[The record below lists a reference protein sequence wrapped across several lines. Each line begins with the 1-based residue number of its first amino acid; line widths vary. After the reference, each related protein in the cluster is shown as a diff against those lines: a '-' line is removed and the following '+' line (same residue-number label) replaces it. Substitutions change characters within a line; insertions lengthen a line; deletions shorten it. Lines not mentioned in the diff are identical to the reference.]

1 MTTTP
6 PRAAGDPRPEASAA
20 EAERIGPVLASTPV
34 TDTDVVAPESHPAGR
49 RRRGERPRWW
59 LHIVLAL
66 GLIAMIMPFVWM
78 ILGSLKSDAE
88 IRQNP
93 TGFLPQ
99 NPTTENYETLFGRLD
114 FTTFF
119 INSFVVALFV
129 TLGNIVFCSMI
140 GYALAKLQFRGKK
153 LLFGLVLGTLMVP
166 GVVTFVP
173 LFVLTAN
180 LGLVNSYP
188 GLILPFLIS
197 PLGVFLMRQFMLSLP
212 DELIEAARIDGAGEW
227 RIFLRVIMPMCG
239 PAVATLTILTFLASW
254 NNFLWPLVVATTE
267 DMYTLPVALALYS
280 VSQNAAKYG
289 LMMAG
294 AVVVVVP
301 VLLVFVFLQRYFV
314 QGIALTGIK

>member
-1 MTTTP
+1 MTAIAP
-6 PRAAGDPRPEASAA
+6 
-20 EAERIGPVLASTPV
+20 TPV
-34 TDTDVVAPESHPAGR
+34 ESTAGSDEIAPAGR
-49 RRRGERPRWW
+49 RRTGSRWW
-59 LHIVLAL
+59 LHVVLTL
-66 GLIAMIMPFVWM
+66 GLIAMLTPFAWM
-78 ILGSLKSDAE
+78 ILGSFKTDAE
-88 IRQNP
+88 IRRHP
-93 TGFLPQ
+93 TEFLPRE
-99 NPTTENYETLFGRLD
+99 PTLDNFTTLFGRLD

-119 INSFVVALFV
+119 INSIVVAVFV
-129 TLGNIVFCSMI
+129 TVGNIVFCSMV

-153 LLFGLVLGTLMVP
+153 LLFALVLGTLMVP

-188 GLILPFLIS
+188 GLILPFLIT
-197 PLGVFLMRQFMLSLP
+197 PLGVFLMRQFMLGLP
-212 DELIEAARIDGAGEW
+212 DELIEAARIDGASEW
-227 RIFLRVIMPMCG
+227 RIFLRVIMPLCG
-239 PAVATLTILTFLASW
+239 PAIATLTILTFLASW

-280 VSQNAAKYG
+280 VGQNAARYG

-301 VLLVFVFLQRYFV
+301 VLIVFVVLQRHFV